1 MLHPKRTLQNIH
13 ACLQSDNIDLGRSVK
28 FELGKK
34 SKTSSYIFF
43 SMSFFINLY
52 KFEKSLP
59 RFGAHTIF
67 DSQDFLPS
75 DDDVISS
82 DEDQVDGKVSPNLE
96 LSTSDTEWET
106 VTMDTSTS
114 APDSGDLRVVSA
126 GSENDP
132 RPSTA
137 TSLVSS
143 VTSLWPWKR

>member
-1 MLHPKRTLQNIH
+1 
-13 ACLQSDNIDLGRSVK
+13 
-28 FELGKK
+28 
-34 SKTSSYIFF
+34 
-43 SMSFFINLY
+43 MSFFINLY
-52 KFEKSLP
+52 KFGKSLP

-96 LSTSDTEWET
+96 LTTSDTEWET

-143 VTSLWPWKR
+143 VASLWPWKR